1 MLLKGELVLPQ
12 SHWKPAYSSLLN
24 FVNEER
30 EVAYEVAINIYN
42 KSKELLPE
50 QFDFEKMLSI
60 YELTSYQKEL
70 IKTSLYKK
78 DNDKIY
84 KPKSYRRVTNRS
96 DSIDL
101 VDFRITIDKV
111 LNKISFISIDFENAE
126 LNELILTHPFINQY
140 LTMVESI
147 DWPTRVGP
155 VKTVRGCSVTFIK
168 DGKSTEFY
176 SAGNNP
182 PKIDID
188 ESIVAKQPAFLTSTP
203 LNKVSFKNFPLDKET
218 HQQSINYIDPELC

>member
-1 MLLKGELVLPQ
+1 MLFKGELVLPQ
-12 SHWKPAYSSLLN
+12 SHWKPAFNSLLN

-42 KSKELLPE
+42 KSKELDFE
-50 QFDFEKMLSI
+50 SFNFEKMLSI
-60 YELTSYQKEL
+60 YELTNYQKEL
-70 IKTSLYKK
+70 IKNSLYKK
-78 DNDKIY
+78 NNNKVY
-84 KPKSYRRVTNRS
+84 KPKSYRRITNRS

-101 VDFRITIDKV
+101 VDFRITVDKV
-111 LNKISFISIDFENAE
+111 LNKISFVSVDFDNCE
-126 LNELILTHPFINQY
+126 LNELITDHPFINQY

-168 DGKSTEFY
+168 DGKATEFY

-182 PKIDID
+182 PKINFDN
-188 ESIVAKQPAFLTSTP
+188 SIVAKQPSFLDSTP

-218 HQQSINYIDPELC
+218 HKQSINYVDPELC